1 MLKSLLFQV
10 WKQNNAGMGREYAE
24 EIFRDYGKLDVA
36 TKDIELTKTASFT
49 AINEILQHW
58 NVILNPSQLNIL

>member
-1 MLKSLLFQV
+1 MLKSTLYQV
-10 WKQNNAGMGREYAE
+10 WKQNNEGMGREYAE

-58 NVILNPSQLNIL
+58 NVMLTPIQLGTL